1 MNKRAARRPIAL
13 SFTPRLHPWVPGGV
27 ALAET
32 ERNLRGS
39 AYAVVLANNA
49 IVNAMREARK

>member
-1 MNKRAARRPIAL
+1 MNRRAARRPIAL
-13 SFTPRLHPWVPGGV
+13 PSPRLHPWAPGGV

-32 ERNLRGS
+32 ERNMRGS

-49 IVNAMREARK
+49 IVNAMREARR

>member
-1 MNKRAARRPIAL
+1 MNRRAARWPIHP
-13 SFTPRLHPWVPGGV
+13 SFTPRLHPWIPWGV

-39 AYAVVLANNA
+39 ATAAVMANRA
-49 IVNAMREARK
+49 IMKAMREARK